1 MNIVINFVKRLR
13 IYAKLVPLPSAELFN
28 GAADRIEKLESFEV
42 VAIALQK
49 RIKELESE
57 STMTLNIE
65 AQDKRIEHL
74 ESALKRLAWRKDF
87 VFDDNVANPTDETE
101 WWSAEYRA
109 RIKYAQEALK

>member
-1 MNIVINFVKRLR
+1 MSDLTEEDLIEIQNHRVGLDDAAAIEQLMRRL
-13 IYAKLVPLPSAELFN
+13 
-28 GAADRIEKLESFEV
+28 
-42 VAIALQK
+42 
-49 RIKELESE
+49 KELESE
-57 STMTLNIE
+57 SSMTLNIE
-65 AQDKRIEHL
+65 AQDKRIAHL